1 MAFIQNNNGP
11 INIEKQ
17 LNVTNTP
24 PNTQGEQKQEGS
36 KEQLSIRQV
45 VIMMTDLLGIG
56 LSSDTNYSELAR
68 LISKITGYS
77 YNSIRQTI
85 IEYSQDKKGTQTKRD
100 SELVASLIE
109 QFNPDVARKIR
120 NGVDF

>member
-17 LNVTNTP
+17 LNITNTP
-24 PNTQGEQKQEGS
+24 PNTQGEQEQEDS
-36 KEQLSIRQV
+36 KERLSIRQV